1 MKKTGPSLKIG
12 RLPRGETALQHILR
26 GSLRTIILYP
36 HNCMALVSQWMFG
49 AKPFYQV
56 ERQYSGTIIFSNILY
71 NTYFKTS
78 LFYKSTRPIRPVSE
92 IL

>member
-1 MKKTGPSLKIG
+1 
-12 RLPRGETALQHILR
+12 
-26 GSLRTIILYP
+26 
-36 HNCMALVSQWMFG
+36 MALVSQWMFG

-71 NTYFKTS
+71 NIYFKTI
-78 LFYKSTRPIRPVSE
+78 LLSTRPIRPVSK